1 MRGPLT
7 APELG
12 HQLSP
17 SLEGHS
23 QLTEQL
29 PEALAEI
36 KRRQRVLPLLPLTPL
51 LPPPSFFFIS
61 ESACLVSGS
70 PHLFEYLSSLRA
82 QITVRGQPEKE
93 LEPS

>member
-1 MRGPLT
+1 MRGLLT

-17 SLEGHS
+17 SLEGRS

-36 KRRQRVLPLLPLTPL
+36 KRRQRLLPRLPLTPL
-51 LPPPSFFFIS
+51 LPPPSFF
-61 ESACLVSGS
+61 
-70 PHLFEYLSSLRA
+70 
-82 QITVRGQPEKE
+82 
-93 LEPS
+93 

>member
-1 MRGPLT
+1 MPAFLCPTFLQGGNKAGCAEIKATSTKERGGEGVHVHGLLT

-17 SLEGHS
+17 SLEGRS

-36 KRRQRVLPLLPLTPL
+36 KMWQRLLPRLPLTPL
-51 LPPPSFFFIS
+51 LPPPSFF
-61 ESACLVSGS
+61 
-70 PHLFEYLSSLRA
+70 
-82 QITVRGQPEKE
+82 
-93 LEPS
+93 